1 MLRLQG
7 YYQTKKK
14 AWMAF
19 VFVLTVPQMVLAGHP
34 YNSLINTPED
44 QSMAWAL
51 KTNLLSDLAVMPSV
65 GLEVTIAQKLSL
77 GISGT
82 YGWISC
88 QPWHD
93 NIRLATADMELRYWF
108 SNNSSAL
115 LKGLHAGIYGAVY
128 RYEFLFD
135 GKGQQAKINWGTGIS
150 GGYTI
155 PLGSCVSLDFGL
167 FIGYI
172 GGRYKKYEVS
182 VDTYHHN
189 VWTEEKSRN
198 YVGPAKAEIS
208 LIWLFSRS
216 LWPKKGGK
224 Q

>member
-14 AWMAF
+14 AWMAL

-77 GISGT
+77 GINGT
-82 YGWISC
+82 YGWMDD

-108 SNNSSAL
+108 GNNSRAL

-128 RYEFLFD
+128 RYDFLFG
-135 GKGQQAKINWGTGIS
+135 GKGNQAKINWGTGVS
-150 GGYTI
+150 GGYTV
-155 PLGSCVSLDFGL
+155 PLGDCLSIDFGL
-167 FIGYI
+167 YIGYI
-172 GGRYKKYEVS
+172 GGKYKKYEMS
-182 VDTYHHN
+182 DDKYHHY
-189 VWTEEKSRN
+189 VWTEEKSGH
-198 YVGPAKAEIS
+198 YLGPTKAEIS

-216 LWPKKGGK
+216 LRSKKGGK
-224 Q
+224 P

>member
-14 AWMAF
+14 AWMAL

-34 YNSLINTPED
+34 VDGSTNASSNL
-44 QSMAWAL
+44 SKVWAL
-51 KTNLLSDLAVMPSV
+51 KTNLLSDIVVRPSL
-65 GLEVTIAQKLSL
+65 GLEMTVASNISL

-108 SNNSSAL
+108 GNNSSAL

-150 GGYTI
+150 GGYTV

-216 LWPKKGGK
+216 LRSKKGGK
-224 Q
+224 P

>member
-108 SNNSSAL
+108 GNNSSAL

>member
-1 MLRLQG
+1 
-7 YYQTKKK
+7 
-14 AWMAF
+14 MAL
-19 VFVLTVPQMVLAGHP
+19 VFVLTVPQRVLAGHP

-77 GISGT
+77 GINGT
-82 YGWISC
+82 YGWMDD

-108 SNNSSAL
+108 GNNSRAL

-128 RYEFLFD
+128 RYDFLFG
-135 GKGQQAKINWGTGIS
+135 GKGNQAKINWGTGVS
-150 GGYTI
+150 GGYTV
-155 PLGSCVSLDFGL
+155 PLGDCLSINFGL
-167 FIGYI
+167 YIGYI
-172 GGRYKKYEVS
+172 GGKYKKYGMS
-182 VDTYHHN
+182 DDKYHHY
-189 VWTEEKSRN
+189 VWTEEKSGH
-198 YVGPAKAEIS
+198 YLGPTKAEIS

-216 LWPKKGGK
+216 LRSKKGGK
-224 Q
+224 P

>member
-1 MLRLQG
+1 MVL
-7 YYQTKKK
+7 
-14 AWMAF
+14 
-19 VFVLTVPQMVLAGHP
+19 VFVLSIPQMVLAGHP
-34 YNSLINTPED
+34 VDGSTNASSNL
-44 QSMAWAL
+44 SKVWAL
-51 KTNLLSDLAVMPSV
+51 KTNLLSDIVVRPSL
-65 GLEVTIAQKLSL
+65 GLEMTVASNISL

-108 SNNSSAL
+108 GNNSSAL

-135 GKGQQAKINWGTGIS
+135 GKGQQAKINW
-150 GGYTI
+150 
-155 PLGSCVSLDFGL
+155 
-167 FIGYI
+167 
-172 GGRYKKYEVS
+172 KYEVS

>member
-1 MLRLQG
+1 
-7 YYQTKKK
+7 
-14 AWMAF
+14 MAL

-77 GISGT
+77 GINGT
-82 YGWISC
+82 YGWMDD

-108 SNNSSAL
+108 GNNSRAL

-128 RYEFLFD
+128 RYDFLFG
-135 GKGQQAKINWGTGIS
+135 GKGNQAKINWGTGVS
-150 GGYTI
+150 GGYTV
-155 PLGSCVSLDFGL
+155 PLGDCLSINFGL
-167 FIGYI
+167 YIGYI
-172 GGRYKKYEVS
+172 GGKYKKYGMS
-182 VDTYHHN
+182 DDKYHHY
-189 VWTEEKSRN
+189 VWTEEKSGH
-198 YVGPAKAEIS
+198 YLGPTKAEIS

-216 LWPKKGGK
+216 LRSKKGGK
-224 Q
+224 P

>member
-1 MLRLQG
+1 MVL
-7 YYQTKKK
+7 
-14 AWMAF
+14 
-19 VFVLTVPQMVLAGHP
+19 VFVLSIPQMVLAGHP
-34 YNSLINTPED
+34 VDGSTNASSNL
-44 QSMAWAL
+44 SKVWAL
-51 KTNLLSDLAVMPSV
+51 KTNLLSDIVVRPSL
-65 GLEVTIAQKLSL
+65 GLEMTVASNISL

-108 SNNSSAL
+108 GNNSSAL

-150 GGYTI
+150 GGYTV
-155 PLGSCVSLDFGL
+155 PLGSCLSIDFGL
-167 FIGYI
+167 SVGYI

-182 VDTYHHN
+182 DDEYHHH
-189 VWTEEKSRN
+189 VWTEEKSGH
-198 YVGPAKAEIS
+198 YFGPTKAEIS

-216 LWPKKGGK
+216 LRSKKGGK
-224 Q
+224 P